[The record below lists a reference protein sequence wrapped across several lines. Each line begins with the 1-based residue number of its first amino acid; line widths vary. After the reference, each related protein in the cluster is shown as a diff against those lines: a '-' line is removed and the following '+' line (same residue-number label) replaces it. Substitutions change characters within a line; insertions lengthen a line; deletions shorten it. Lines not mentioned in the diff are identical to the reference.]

1 MICLEIPLASRLRS
15 DEIDKDLRAVVII
28 GNEENM
34 SMHSRVCIRYSLLLL
49 TAVNLSLNDLLEF
62 YYQ

>member
-15 DEIDKDLRAVVII
+15 DEIGKDLRAVVII